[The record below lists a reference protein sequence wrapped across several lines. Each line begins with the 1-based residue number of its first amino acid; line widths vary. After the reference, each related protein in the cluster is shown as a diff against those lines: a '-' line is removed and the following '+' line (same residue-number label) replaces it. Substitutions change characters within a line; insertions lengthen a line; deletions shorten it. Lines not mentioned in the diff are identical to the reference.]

1 MFVSAHTIILLAD
14 APRISSVLDVS
25 RRSATKLRLIC
36 IILVFGSLGKTKQ
49 NYSRQNFG
57 KTLSFSVFGF
67 LPTGWYITSDA
78 QNQNGRK
85 HQNNTR
91 ISQFTHNCSAEAPS
105 GLCAG
110 TRYLVYTRHKNAFS
124 RAACC
129 SSTAIHVRC
138 AYSSVLVLSRQH
150 GPRCLR

>member
-91 ISQFTHNCSAEAPS
+91 ISQNLLIPVTAAQRHPAASV
-105 GLCAG
+105 
-110 TRYLVYTRHKNAFS
+110 LVPGKNAFS